1 MDLHPFNKKW
11 YSEKMNGPGVKYE
24 VGVCV
29 QTGMIVWFNGPFV
42 ASTNDDTIFMNELA
56 HLLCENEGV
65 EVDAGYKG
73 HDKLKNKM
81 VSISMGHRKQK
92 SAVRARHEIINSRLK
107 QFNTLNFLSGILIL
121 VVKP

>member
-1 MDLHPFNKKW
+1 MGLHPFNKKW

-56 HLLCENEGV
+56 HLLCENEV
-65 EVDAGYKG
+65 
-73 HDKLKNKM
+73 L
-81 VSISMGHRKQK
+81 R
-92 SAVRARHEIINSRLK
+92 
-107 QFNTLNFLSGILIL
+107 
-121 VVKP
+121 